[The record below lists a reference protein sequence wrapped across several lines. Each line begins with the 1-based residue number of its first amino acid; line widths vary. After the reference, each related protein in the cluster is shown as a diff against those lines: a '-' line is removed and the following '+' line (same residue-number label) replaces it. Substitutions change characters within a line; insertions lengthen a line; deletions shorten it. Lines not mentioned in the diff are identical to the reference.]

1 MNHSAGAFMLGHEIA
16 RRRWRESQRI
26 TAGLLAVWFG
36 VTFGV
41 AFFARELG
49 GQVGG
54 WPFSFWVAAQG
65 APLVYVAL
73 TWAYARWT
81 HRLDET
87 FGATQ
92 DD

>member
-1 MNHSAGAFMLGHEIA
+1 MLDDEIA
-16 RRRWRESQRI
+16 RRRWHDSQRI
-26 TAGLLAVWFG
+26 TAGLLVAWFG

-49 GQVGG
+49 GRVGG

-73 TWAYARWT
+73 TWAYARMT
-81 HRLDET
+81 HRLDEAC
-87 FGATQ
+87 GATQ

>member
-1 MNHSAGAFMLGHEIA
+1 MLDDETA
-16 RRRWRESQRI
+16 RRRWRGSQRI
-26 TAGLLAVWFG
+26 TAALLFVWFG

-41 AFFARELG
+41 AVFARELG
-49 GQVGG
+49 GRVGG

-73 TWAYARWT
+73 TWAYAHMT
-81 HRLDET
+81 HRLDEA

>member
-1 MNHSAGAFMLGHEIA
+1 MLDDA
-16 RRRWRESQRI
+16 RARQRWRGSQRI
-26 TAGLLAVWFG
+26 TAALLVVWFG

-49 GQVGG
+49 GRVGG

-73 TWAYARWT
+73 TWAYARLT
-81 HRLDET
+81 HRLDDA